1 METKNLLLNNDL
13 SRLIRKKKKK
23 KKKKTICICET
34 KGANQLRRICEAD
47 QRPCLR
53 HTESTIRLLSKSKIS
68 SL

>member
-1 METKNLLLNNDL
+1 METINLLLKNDL
-13 SRLIRKKKKK
+13 SHLMRKQ
-23 KKKKTICICET
+23 TIYICRTE
-34 KGANQLRRICEAD
+34 GADQLRRICEAD